1 MPSVLRSV
9 LATLLNFVC
18 VLVIAVPYPDSVST
32 SEIATSNDVTN
43 AISGPAGDASGGSV
57 FCNPGILGINGFTLA
72 NLGSNNAGN
81 GGSSSSGDV
90 VSQIL
95 SKARPD
101 ALKIFSRWSTNKG
114 WDSHVTA
121 NAASGSAGDASGGD
135 ACKGGLINIDSNDAG
150 NGGAADSGDPIARDS
165 S

>member
-1 MPSVLRSV
+1 MASRWQ
-9 LATLLNFVC
+9 
-18 VLVIAVPYPDSVST
+18 
-32 SEIATSNDVTN
+32 
-43 AISGPAGDASGGSV
+43 ISGQVSR
-57 FCNPGILGINGFTLA
+57 FNPSRPNWFLIYSLD
-72 NLGSNNAGN
+72 NAGN

-135 ACKGGLINIDSNDAG
+135 ACKGGLINIDSSESKRAEWLTSKSD
-150 NGGAADSGDPIARDS
+150 RDGYR
-165 S
+165 